1 MKRLFVALLVF
12 SSSIFAQRQDPPNII
27 LMIGDGM
34 GLAQIT
40 AGMYSMD
47 TPTINL

>member
-12 SSSIFAQRQDPPNII
+12 SSSIFAQQQDPPNII

-34 GLAQIT
+34 ARTNNCWDVQYRRSYGA
-40 AGMYSMD
+40 
-47 TPTINL
+47 